1 MVGLQDRTSRLP
13 WDNFVS
19 DEIDSN
25 THLHID
31 RFRESE
37 WPNIVRELAKEP
49 YNIVLPEGL
58 EPHWVA
64 PGKAVYWSEL
74 IVREVVEKEEDG
86 ISKRVLEDV
95 SHGWFPV
102 GEEHGLPANNASTI
116 AHYLNKGFR
125 LRPPEAGVSDETL
138 QSTFTAE
145 ALELID
151 QEPEEETEVEIYVC
165 RRHGNKSRT
174 FKSWKGYI
182 AHCTQFKESL
192 EAEPPEEVQK
202 LAMEYPYFCFIH
214 NRGFSSYKS
223 AWRHQ
228 RTELSKGGKAQHPTT
243 EQMKLTK

>member
-37 WPNIVRELAKEP
+37 WPNILRELAKEP

-74 IVREVVEKEEDG
+74 IVREVVEKEEYG
-86 ISKRVLEDV
+86 VSKRVLEDV
-95 SHGWFPV
+95 SHGWFPTS
-102 GEEHGLPANNASTI
+102 EEHGLPANNASSI

-182 AHCTQFKESL
+182 AHCTQFKENL
-192 EAEPPEEVQK
+192 ETEPPEEVQK

>member
-13 WDNFVS
+13 WDNFVP
-19 DEIDSN
+19 DEETSN
-25 THLHID
+25 MHLHID
-31 RFRESE
+31 RFRETE
-37 WPNIVRELAKEP
+37 WPNILRDLAKEP
-49 YNIVLPEGL
+49 YNIVLPEWL

-64 PGKAVYWSEL
+64 PGKAVYWGEL

-125 LRPPEAGVSDETL
+125 LRPPEAGVSVETL

-151 QEPEEETEVEIYVC
+151 QEPEEEEIVEYVC
-165 RRHGNKSRT
+165 RRHNNRARR
-174 FKSWKGYI
+174 FKSWKTYV
-182 AHCTQFKESL
+182 AHCAQYREGI
-192 EAEPPEEVQK
+192 EADIPEEITVKMQ
-202 LAMEYPYFCFIH
+202 EFSYFCLLH
-214 NRGFSSYKS
+214 NKGFTNNKS
-223 AWRHQ
+223 AWRHMKS
-228 RTELSKGGKAQHPTT
+228 ELRRPGKAAHPSV
-243 EQMKLTK
+243 EQMKIN

>member
-1 MVGLQDRTSRLP
+1 MVELQDKTSRLP
-13 WDNFVS
+13 WDNFVD
-19 DEIDSN
+19 DEVNPDAYN
-25 THLHID
+25 HID

-49 YNIVLPEGL
+49 YKIELPVGL

-64 PGKAVYWSEL
+64 PGKAVYWNEL
-74 IVREVVEKEEDG
+74 IVREKVEKTNYG
-86 ISKRVLEDV
+86 ATYWGLEDV
-95 SHGWFPV
+95 SHGWFPSS
-102 GEEHGLPANNASTI
+102 EKHGLPANNASTI

-125 LRPPEAGVSDETL
+125 LRPPEAGVSVETL
-138 QSTFTAE
+138 QSAFTAE

-151 QEPEEETEVEIYVC
+151 QEPEEEIEVQTYTC

-182 AHCTQFKESL
+182 AHCTQYKENL
-192 EAEPPEEVQK
+192 ESEPPEEVQK
-202 LAMEYPYFCFIH
+202 LALEYPYFCFIH

-228 RTELSKGGKAQHPTT
+228 RTELGKVGKAQHPTT
-243 EQMKLTK
+243 EQMKIN